1 MTRGQVARRLGKSV
15 ATVRRMEGSQLHPR
29 RDAGGVLRF
38 NPAEVDRVARA
49 IQDGRRGA
57 LSSASFRTD
66 GFESDDD
73 EILDPEEIE
82 HRERMKRAEAESNAA
97 AEARRAE
104 RLRLDRE
111 EELRAAAET
120 LELQRRATRQLTD
133 LSRLIESCS
142 PRELRILSRDP
153 EFSALLKALSRDE

>member
-1 MTRGQVARRLGKSV
+1 MPGHVAFHSRVACYIFSMMTRGQVARRLGKSV

-38 NPAEVDRVARA
+38 NPAEVERVARA
-49 IQDGRRGA
+49 MRQGNLST

-66 GFESDDD
+66 GFESDD

-82 HRERMKRAEAESNAA
+82 HRERMKRADAESNAA
-97 AEARRAE
+97 AEMRRAE

-111 EELRAAAET
+111 QQFRAA
-120 LELQRRATRQLTD
+120 
-133 LSRLIESCS
+133 
-142 PRELRILSRDP
+142 
-153 EFSALLKALSRDE
+153 